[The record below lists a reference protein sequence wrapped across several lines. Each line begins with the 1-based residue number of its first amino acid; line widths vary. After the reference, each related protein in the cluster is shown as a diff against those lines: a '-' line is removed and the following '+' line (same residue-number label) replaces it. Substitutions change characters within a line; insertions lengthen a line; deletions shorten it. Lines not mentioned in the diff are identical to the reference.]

1 MWETENVKI
10 YEKKKWM
17 RLSIVVRNRVKLVV
31 EGKAERKETDN
42 NIACFNNNLKTK
54 LNWVIR
60 NTTRRSK
67 CRWTRAVLSS
77 SLKRADCRSWG
88 WILSHVTFRQSFAQ
102 LSSPLSE
109 GGAKGELESEQLDLK
124 LQLLQENGAKSC
136 DEQSFSKLVSS
147 SFI

>member
-1 MWETENVKI
+1 MCGKQKMWKFM
-10 YEKKKWM
+10 KKKKLM

-102 LSSPLSE
+102 LSSPISE
-109 GGAKGELESEQLDLK
+109 GGAKGELERVNSSIWSYNSCNKTELK
-124 LQLLQENGAKSC
+124 AATNKAF
-136 DEQSFSKLVSS
+136 QS
-147 SFI
+147 